1 MRHEYL
7 LTVQAKN
14 ATTVLVMSSAF
25 ILPSTAL
32 SNVPLVISTDGSALG
47 NPGPT
52 GWCWYINDQN
62 WLSGGVPHGT
72 NNLGE
77 LTAVRQALVA
87 TAGLDRP
94 IVLECDSKYA
104 ISAVTQW
111 SYNWRRNGWVTSSGS
126 AVANKEI
133 IEATLDLLAGRNVRF
148 VWVRGHSGH
157 PRNEAADVRA
167 RDAASRA
174 RGGTGIIIGPGLR
187 SI

>member
-1 MRHEYL
+1 MTSVFE
-7 LTVQAKN
+7 
-14 ATTVLVMSSAF
+14 S
-25 ILPSTAL
+25 PSVSL
-32 SNVPLVISTDGSALG
+32 SISPLVISTDGSALG

-52 GWCWYINDQN
+52 GWCWYVNDQN
-62 WLSGGVPHGT
+62 WLSGGFPHGT

-77 LTAVRQALVA
+77 LTAVQRALVA
-87 TAGLDRP
+87 TAGIERP

-111 SYNWRRNGWVTSSGS
+111 SHNWRRNGWVTSSGS
-126 AVANKEI
+126 PVANKEL
-133 IEATLDLLAGRNVRF
+133 IEATLDLLVGRNVSF

-157 PRNEAADVRA
+157 PRNEAADARA